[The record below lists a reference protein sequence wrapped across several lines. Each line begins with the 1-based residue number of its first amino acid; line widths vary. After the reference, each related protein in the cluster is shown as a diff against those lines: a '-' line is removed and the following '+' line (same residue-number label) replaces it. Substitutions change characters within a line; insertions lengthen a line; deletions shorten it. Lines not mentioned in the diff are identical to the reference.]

1 LLCPDLVT
9 ASSFEIKLR
18 MKWKRFNGIQVS
30 LPSSLIQFA
39 QCPKNRLSEKPITVL
54 PTLHRAVDSG
64 ASSHVTG
71 MLDDDR
77 NSKKKEEGLGPDK
90 R

>member
-1 LLCPDLVT
+1 MEEIQWNTSIFAFFAYSICPM
-9 ASSFEIKLR
+9 S
-18 MKWKRFNGIQVS
+18 
-30 LPSSLIQFA
+30 
-39 QCPKNRLSEKPITVL
+39 RLSEKPITVL

-77 NSKKKEEGLGPDK
+77 NSKKKEEGLVAETP
-90 R
+90 

>member
-1 LLCPDLVT
+1 MVCSCPDLIT
-9 ASSFEIKLR
+9 ASSLEIKLR

-64 ASSHVTG
+64 ASSHG

>member
-1 LLCPDLVT
+1 
-9 ASSFEIKLR
+9 

-30 LPSSLIQFA
+30 LSSSLIQFA

-54 PTLHRAVDSG
+54 PTLNRAVDSG

>member
-1 LLCPDLVT
+1 M
-9 ASSFEIKLR
+9 KR
-18 MKWKRFNGIQVS
+18 MKWKRFHGIQVS